1 MEENVPFAFTADED
15 WKMVSLADSWT
26 GAWMDSEAFKVGT
39 SCLMLPSPGTGVLMV
54 LLTGSD
60 LLAFFMGTTE
70 TQLESGYFLTFLVK
84 AGERAA

>member
-1 MEENVPFAFTADED
+1 MEENVPFAFMADED
-15 WKMVSLADSWT
+15 WKVASLADSRT

-39 SCLMLPSPGTGVLMV
+39 RCLMSSSPGTGVLMV

-70 TQLESGYFLTFLVK
+70 TRLEFGYFLTFLVK